1 MSDDHVLVD
10 RFLAGDRR
18 AFDELMLRHEDRVFG
33 LGLRMLGNR
42 EDALDATQETFL
54 TVFRKAHQFSGRST
68 FGTWLYRV
76 ALNTC
81 YDRLRKAKRRHTVPM
96 PESSDPPDLASH
108 DALVSAELRPDLIE
122 ALTSLQP
129 EFRAAVL
136 LVDLEDLSLEEA
148 ARILDVP
155 IGTVKSR
162 VHRGR
167 KLLAQ
172 TLRNFRNV
180 SVHQKDDDH
189 A

>member
-1 MSDDHVLVD
+1 MSSDQVLLD

-42 EDALDATQETFL
+42 EDALEATQETFL
-54 TVFRKAHQFSGRST
+54 TVFRKAHQFSGRSA

-76 ALNTC
+76 AMNTC
-81 YDRLRKAKRRHTVPM
+81 YDRLRKAKRRHTVAM
-96 PESSDPPDLASH
+96 PESSDPPDLASQ
-108 DALVSAELRPDLIE
+108 DALVSVELRPDIVE

-129 EFRAAVL
+129 EFRSAIL
-136 LVDLEDLSLEEA
+136 LVDLEDLPLEEA
-148 ARILDVP
+148 AQILHVP
-155 IGTVKSR
+155 VGTVKSR

-172 TLRNFRNV
+172 TLRNFRDV
-180 SVHQKDDDH
+180 SVHQKDDDY

>member
-1 MSDDHVLVD
+1 MSSDQVLLD

-33 LGLRMLGNR
+33 LGFRMLGNR
-42 EDALDATQETFL
+42 EDALDATQQTFL

-68 FGTWLYRV
+68 FATWLYRV
-76 ALNTC
+76 AMNTC
-81 YDRLRKAKRRHTVPM
+81 YDRLRKAKRRRTVPM
-96 PESSDPPDLASH
+96 PESSDPPDLASQ
-108 DALVSAELRPDLIE
+108 DALTSAELRPDLIE

-129 EFRAAVL
+129 EFRAAVM
-136 LVDLEDLSLEEA
+136 LVDLEDLPFEEVA
-148 ARILDVP
+148 QILDVP

-167 KLLAQ
+167 KLLAA
-172 TLRNFRNV
+172 TLRNFRDV